1 MNCNN
6 IETNKEIWK
15 KIEDYENYMISN
27 FGRIKS
33 LKRNII
39 LKPEVRRQYY
49 SVQLYKNKKSKH
61 FQIHRLVAITF
72 IKNPHNLKYVN
83 HKDENKLN
91 NHVDNL
97 EWCTASYNT
106 NYGTAIKR
114 AVEKKSIIINQY
126 DKNGNYLN
134 TYLSFMD
141 AQRKTGIFN
150 NNIVK
155 CCKGERKTAGG
166 YIWKYKKETL

>member
-1 MNCNN
+1 MNYNN
-6 IETNKEIWK
+6 LEINKEIWK
-15 KIEDYENYMISN
+15 KIKDYENYMISN
-27 FGRIKS
+27 FGRVKS
-33 LKRNII
+33 LKRNLI
-39 LKPEVRRQYY
+39 LKPEIRRQYY
-49 SVQLYKNKKSKH
+49 SVQLYKNKNQNN

-126 DKNGNYLN
+126 DK
-134 TYLSFMD
+134 TE
-141 AQRKTGIFN
+141 I
-150 NNIVK
+150 I
-155 CCKGERKTAGG
+155 
-166 YIWKYKKETL
+166 

>member
-1 MNCNN
+1 M
-6 IETNKEIWK
+6 
-15 KIEDYENYMISN
+15 
-27 FGRIKS
+27 
-33 LKRNII
+33 
-39 LKPEVRRQYY
+39 
-49 SVQLYKNKKSKH
+49 
-61 FQIHRLVAITF
+61 
-72 IKNPHNLKYVN
+72 N

-150 NNIVK
+150 NNIVSSRCSRILEVRAK
-155 CCKGERKTAGG
+155 RCRRGSK
-166 YIWKYKKETL
+166 